1 MSVKI
6 VSEKLGALIDAEAKV
21 ERLATGFLFTEGPLW
36 DHARRT
42 LYFSDMPGNVLR
54 SWSEADGI
62 REVRRPSDMS
72 NGLTF
77 DQEGRLIACEHATR
91 RVTREERDGTRSVIA
106 QSFGGTPLNSPND
119 VVAKSDGSIY
129 FSDPNY
135 GLKEYYG
142 IPRPQDLAF
151 QGVYRVSPKGGL
163 ELLAKD
169 FAEPNGLCFS
179 PDESLLYIN
188 DTERMHIRVFDIVGE
203 GRLAQGRIFFEE
215 SGAGGAPDGMKVDER
230 GNVYCTGPEGIWIIS
245 PGGEHLGVIRVPER
259 TANMNWGDDDWKTLY
274 ITATSSIY
282 RVRLKVAG
290 NRVPYM
296 RSAGA

>member
-6 VSEKLGALIDAEAKV
+6 VSPRLTALVDPAAAV

-36 DHARRT
+36 DRARRT

-54 SWSEADGI
+54 SWTEAGGI

-77 DQEGRLIACEHATR
+77 DAEGRLIACEHATR
-91 RVTREERDGTRSVIA
+91 RVTRTERGGTISVIA
-106 QSFGGTPLNSPND
+106 QRFAGKPLNSPND
-119 VVAKSDGSIY
+119 VVVKSDGSIY

-142 IPRPQDLAF
+142 IPRPQDLPF
-151 QGVYRVSPKGGL
+151 QGVYRIAPAGEVQ
-163 ELLAKD
+163 LLADD

-179 PDESLLYIN
+179 PDEKLLYVN
-188 DTERMHIRVFDIVGE
+188 DTERMHIRVFDVGAD
-203 GRLAQGRIFFEE
+203 GRIAGDRIFFEE
-215 SGAGGAPDGMKVDER
+215 SGTGGAPDGMKLDER
-230 GNVYCTGPEGIWIIS
+230 GNLYCTGPEGIWIIS
-245 PGGEHLGVIRVPER
+245 PAGEHLGVIRVPET
-259 TANMNWGDDDWKTLY
+259 TANLSWGDDDWSTLY
-274 ITATSSIY
+274 ITASSSIY
-282 RVRLKVAG
+282 RIRLKVAG

-296 RSAGA
+296 RAAGG